1 MKTEARK
8 ENRGGVGEDGRSRS
22 KEGVDDQC
30 KYCQHVSQ
38 EDAAWASGGR
48 RRAGVV
54 PRWRSEGRTGDN
66 TVMLRLV
73 GALLAP
79 GWPHTLVVRSV
90 DH

>member
-8 ENRGGVGEDGRSRS
+8 ENRGGVGEDSRSRS

-54 PRWRSEGRTGDN
+54 SLGGVRKGARGITRSCFD
-66 TVMLRLV
+66 
-73 GALLAP
+73 
-79 GWPHTLVVRSV
+79 S
-90 DH
+90 